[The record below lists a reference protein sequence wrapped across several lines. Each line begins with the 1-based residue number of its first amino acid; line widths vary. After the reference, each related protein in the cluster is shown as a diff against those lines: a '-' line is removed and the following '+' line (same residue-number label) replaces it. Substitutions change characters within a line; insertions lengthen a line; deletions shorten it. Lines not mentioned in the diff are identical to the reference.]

1 MTSEIEHLED
11 FQRKLNHQLFNEPK
25 SKLIKK
31 STELVKNL
39 SDLNAR
45 PASNYV

>member
-1 MTSEIEHLED
+1 MTSEIEHLEE
-11 FQRKLNHQLFNEPK
+11 FQRKLNTQLFHEPK

-39 SDLNAR
+39 QDLNAR
-45 PASNYV
+45 PTNNYV